1 MKKNFPRAIVVWLA
15 AGWCAVSGLHAQ
27 SLPQIKDDYRNIFS
41 LQPSIDWPP
50 PPPGVDIDPR
60 TPTTGQWRSGAVL
73 GGWRTH
79 RMPTTGPVQAGPS
92 SYVAGSTT
100 LIYPSFRPL
109 DGNGAILPGEGVLM
123 TAAVIGRPVVAREPT
138 VYFGDVIA
146 RPRINHLGQV
156 VVDPVGTFLPEPDNV
171 TGGLFYFSPHAQS
184 VFATQVGVIEIVWR
198 YRVPLAGQSTFS
210 VQYVVS
216 ASPAP
221 GSETRR
227 MYWSEKGFKGPTV
240 VIPTGP
246 IAAVNIRHSTDFPA
260 QVGTEYVSPYE
271 TPANPN
277 LTLPV
282 ELRTLWWSSLDN
294 SLHAY
299 NKEGRVFVEFLGAL
313 DSQTGRRQ
321 YLGNEI
327 VEVIREVSPTTVPI
341 SVGNRILAHDGDT
354 SLIGR
359 PVTGLAT
366 GFVHQHGVTSQNEVH
381 YYAVRTTTPTVTG
394 NPSGEVTLYWM
405 RKGSLDI
412 VWPRHYDSY
421 VITWP
426 DNEDAYTRY
435 VRQNNADG
443 DASATGILLD
453 TANQSALVFQND
465 PAGQHAFLDNGNLF
479 YTRVT
484 PGSPTGYAL
493 IRHQNGENI
502 WFERVYSRLASDFP
516 GYGTLEDVEVGQR
529 IEPPTGFESALGY
542 VRREKT
548 ADGFKP
554 APFALGLYKDPFVDG
569 VAAAKTGAIIPVNAR
584 SGDNTLEVWWYK
596 QTAPPAG
603 SGLKSNYVPV
613 SVKRYRIGWPAA
625 PSKIILA
632 RNDGTGDLPSVQAAG
647 GIYVQNNDAVDGFN
661 PNDEHALMLS
671 GRAFALRDDLATPQT
686 SEPFVL
692 VSYTESDGRP
702 AIRPFLVIREEITE
716 TSIIQFTYE
725 VEAGRVLQA
734 PMPLPLLPPVM
745 IDSVPANREI
755 MPAAEDTPPNAAHP
769 APYRKYTYT
778 DRKGT
783 IWLYRGPHDGEGKG
797 LVRMKYFYP
806 FQQGFYLPGLTTQ
819 PKVGDPMPYLR
830 AYDPATESYIGSA
843 TGVAGQSLDIFF
855 EPKWPAFAPV
865 LNLGET
871 LTTPNRGLPAV
882 RGQTSLEVLYDQSI
896 ANNTDGKTSVILHD
910 PTVAKTFSLGGS
922 GDLQMLPG
930 SVFSNTFRGKI
941 YFPNLPPH
949 LVERFYFDPN
959 QGTHGTLVLLGQFKD
974 EVFGDDYLL
983 LNVLSDAD
991 KKALEN
997 LCHESDP
1004 DLAKWKSSISGL
1016 KAILRPM
1023 VENNEK
1029 RGTYIPAQEAIPAKV
1044 DKIWTYVSK
1053 VDFTTNELIWEDLN
1067 SAPTAAEV
1075 RAGAL
1080 LGNGDDVNTAIGWI
1094 RKNFDLLKAAAVKRT
1109 TLLASEDEDIKA
1121 LKSSFYE
1128 HLVPRSVGVLTL
1140 GLSTATLKSV
1150 HGPYESWIFST
1161 DRQWNGSG
1169 KTMSFVDFEPTPSTY
1184 SSIATRVSAWSW
1196 RQSNRSKL
1204 ENWDKTKTEL
1214 SSLLTSLEDS
1224 YRKAESE
1231 ATISVAAQA
1240 LVKVPNQDIPVD
1252 SYALTAHGGGQGW
1265 VVLIAGNSESLTPTD
1280 EPVSIHILRVENPLG
1295 RGELKVINPTNPLAE
1310 KLTLQQSQDFAGEP
1324 ADYEFEWRYSPP
1336 VDGQPPTVY
1345 TFTSSVLFGATA
1357 ETWTARTQAQID
1369 AGAAGTSLSLPGQVG
1384 ANQGTASIV
1393 RMEKNFSIATLPFRA
1408 FTSLDLGELD
1418 GARVSVNGSV
1428 IARRSVPGESD
1439 TGTLSAPLPSFT
1451 PLAHLY
1457 EVPVSLLKTGANTI
1471 VIEPFSSGDA
1481 GSQTLINARFETM
1494 SETDVTTVP
1503 LPGESSASW
1512 ITVGPLTGESD
1523 GDLGS
1528 SVQGRNRYV
1537 IEGNSLFTLTD
1548 NYFICRYRARQ
1559 TTHAAYDATGGWS
1572 KWTSPQLAEGWI
1584 KRALAGINPFE
1595 QRVKDLYNNDVNTDV
1610 SLVTQA
1616 GKRWE
1621 GDVALNLENIDDF
1634 GLIEIYETILRRGK
1648 SLSIE
1653 GAPAINYGPANDAL
1667 LLAAGYLNDLYM
1679 LLGNEAAADASNP
1692 TIAFSTNAGEF
1703 GDVATSLFAFKGQLA
1718 SVLDEELALL
1728 RGRDDFLSPGSRL
1741 RPVFNRLIW
1750 NYTRGIDNG
1759 EAVYALNYNIKDL
1772 NTDGAVSAADAA
1784 KAFPQGHG
1792 DSYGHYLTAVKNY
1805 YTLLWNSNFAWQP
1818 RVETVSLLGQPVTVD
1833 YLDERKFAGAA
1844 VAWSKAAAQVVDLTY
1859 RADYNP
1865 AAETNKTWT
1874 HLSDGRVNTQTSVRR
1889 DWGVDDW
1896 AARGGQ
1902 GTYFHWL
1909 TSNSM
1914 LPEVDPNPA
1923 HEGIQKI
1930 DRTTVPEIQ
1939 AIVAQSEEIQRSLDR
1954 ANAGLNPLGLS
1965 AGAVSFDIS
1974 PTEVDQGKTHYEQVY
1989 QRAVAALT
1997 NASNSFNQAKNVT
2010 QLLRSQDDSLE
2021 ERRQA
2026 IFDQERAYEN
2036 QLTELYGSPYPED
2049 IGPGKTYAQGYEGPD
2064 LVNYIYVDIPELQKN
2079 SADSIFGSKSWTYR
2093 LAEDTDFAKAMDSID
2108 KWAKIVGPDGTDG
2121 SGSTSTGGLKNW
2133 KDFDGRVKLIREDH
2147 ITDPSTFPGGDGL
2160 GTLVTYTIDSTGAFV
2175 KPAAFAGQRPH
2186 PGLIQRAIGN
2196 VLAERL
2202 HLHNALEDHDHFAR
2216 DLGRLAREYF
2226 AAVDV
2231 HDTNRDLQ
2239 VWNFAQTSTIE
2250 GAIAVLESVN
2260 EFWDTSRSLI
2270 QGTVGAGK
2278 ETMPKIVGFSNDVTA
2293 PARGA
2298 LAFTEVTNDSLSY
2311 SAKAVISTVVKGLQQ
2326 TLNNLQ
2332 RGVELRQFDVA
2343 WYTEHLSLLQQLKA
2357 GFESLED
2364 RRRTTDIGIRAYQ
2377 NAQEELRALIAKGL
2391 QVQDERAAY
2400 RRRAAAII
2408 QGYRTK
2414 DFGFRAFRNEAL
2426 ESYKSLFDLA
2436 SRYTYLAARAYD
2448 YETGLVNASGS
2459 STANA
2464 FYQSI
2469 IRSRAV
2475 GVFANGLPQVAGS
2488 TGGDPG
2494 LSGSLARMNSDW
2506 SVVKSRY
2513 GFNNPDRYRTTF
2525 SLRREAN
2532 RILPDASGDPTW
2544 KDMLAA
2550 SYVADLGADDD
2561 VKRYCL
2567 NVNPAGSLSVPGFVI
2582 EFQTNINTGFN
2593 FFGHALAS
2601 GDSTFSPSSFATK
2614 IRSSGIAFPGY
2625 IGMASPT
2632 TVGGPLA
2639 GTGTT
2644 SPNDPGTGFTD
2655 PNGLSAT
2662 PYIYLIPVGLDS
2674 IRAPVPADTNIVR
2687 SWQIEDQ
2694 AIPLPFD
2701 IGGAFSGS
2709 SLTGLQ
2715 SLTETFTLRKHQAF
2729 RAVPDGTV
2737 FSASPGFTN
2746 SRLIGR
2752 SVWNSKWKLV
2762 IPGHTLHSNPT
2773 NGLKTFQ
2780 NTVKDILLY
2789 FESYSYSGN

>member
-1 MKKNFPRAIVVWLA
+1 MKCIFPRALVWLV
-15 AGWCAVSGLHAQ
+15 AGWSAASGLQAQ
-27 SLPQIKDDYRNIFS
+27 SLPQLENDYRNIFS
-41 LQPSIDWPP
+41 LQSPDQWPP
-50 PPPGVDIDPR
+50 PPPSVDIDPR
-60 TPTTGQWRSGAVL
+60 TPTPGQWRSGAAF
-73 GGWRTH
+73 GGWLTH
-79 RMPTTGPVQAGPS
+79 RLPNTGPVLAGPS
-92 SYVAGSTT
+92 TDSEGHTT
-100 LIYPSFRPL
+100 LIYPKFRPV
-109 DGNGAILPGEGVLM
+109 DGTGAVIPGEGVQL
-123 TAAVIGRPVVAREPT
+123 ASAIIGRPIVAREPT
-138 VYFGDVIA
+138 VYFGDIIA
-146 RPRINHLGQV
+146 RPRINHLGEEV
-156 VVDPVGTFLPEPDNV
+156 TDPVGTFLAEPDNAA
-171 TGGLFYFSPHAQS
+171 TGLFYFSQHAQGI
-184 VFATQVGVIEIVWR
+184 FATQVGVIEIVWR
-198 YRVPLAGQSTFS
+198 YRVPVAGVSTFS

-221 GSETRR
+221 GRETRR
-227 MYWSEKGFKGPTV
+227 MYWTEKGFKGPIV
-240 VIPTGP
+240 AIPTGP
-246 IAAVNIRHSTDFPA
+246 IGAVNIRHSTDFPA
-260 QVGTEYVSPYE
+260 QVGVNDEFVSPYE
-271 TPANPN
+271 TPAAEGA
-277 LTLPV
+277 TLPK

-299 NKEGRVFVEFLGAL
+299 NREGRVFVEFLGAL
-313 DSQTGRRQ
+313 DNQTGRRQ
-321 YLGNEI
+321 HLGTEV
-327 VEVIREVSPTTVPI
+327 VEVVREVSPTAVPMY
-341 SVGNRILAHDGDT
+341 VGDRLLPHDGDA
-354 SLIGR
+354 SLLPN
-359 PVTGLAT
+359 PVTGVAT
-366 GFVHQHGVTSQNEVH
+366 GFVHQHGVTSQNAVH
-381 YYAVRTTTPTVTG
+381 YYAVRTTTPTQ
-394 NPSGEVTLYWM
+394 NAKPSGEVTFYWM
-405 RKGSLDI
+405 RQGALDI

-421 VITWP
+421 TITWP
-426 DNEDAYTRY
+426 ENDDAYTQY

-443 DASATGILLD
+443 DASSTGILLD

-465 PAGQHAFLDNGNLF
+465 SDGQHAFMDGANLF

-484 PGSPTGYAL
+484 PDSPTGYAL

-502 WFERVYSRLASDFP
+502 WFERIYSRLASDFP
-516 GYGTLEDVEVGQR
+516 GYNTLENVVVGQR
-529 IEPPTGFESALGY
+529 IEPPAGFESALGY
-542 VRREKT
+542 VRRVKV

-569 VAAAKTGAIIPVNAR
+569 VAAAKTGAIIPVNTR
-584 SGDNTLEVWWYK
+584 DTDDTLEVWWYK
-596 QTAPPAG
+596 QSTPPAG
-603 SGLKSNYVPV
+603 SGLKPNYVPV
-613 SVKRYRIGWPAA
+613 SVKRYSIGLPSAA
-625 PSKIILA
+625 SKIILA
-632 RNDGTGDLPSVQAAG
+632 SNEGTNDLPAAQAAG
-647 GIYVQNNDAVDGFN
+647 SLYVQNDNTLDGFN

-671 GRAFALRDDLATPQT
+671 GRAYALRDDLATPTT
-686 SEPFVL
+686 SEPYVL
-692 VSYTESDGRP
+692 ISYIEADGRP
-702 AIRPFLVIREEITE
+702 AIRPFLVTREQITNDAS
-716 TSIIQFTYE
+716 TTIQFTYE

-745 IDSVPANREI
+745 IDGVAANREVI
-755 MPAAEDTPPNAAHP
+755 SAADDTPPNAAHP
-769 APYRKYTYT
+769 VAYRKYTYT
-778 DRKGT
+778 DRKGSL
-783 IWLYRGPHDGEGKG
+783 WLYRGPHEGEGKG
-797 LVRMKYFYP
+797 LARVKYFYP
-806 FQQGFYLPGLTTQ
+806 FQQGFYIPDVATQ
-819 PKVGDPMPYLR
+819 PAVGSPMPYLR
-830 AYDPATESYIGSA
+830 IYDTAAQSWIGSA
-843 TGVAGQSLDIFF
+843 TGVAGQSMEIFF

-882 RGQTSLEVLYDQSI
+882 RGQTSLEVIYDQSI
-896 ANNTDGKTSVILHD
+896 ANNSDGRSSVILHD
-910 PTVAKTFSLGGS
+910 PTVAKKFSLGGS
-922 GDLQMLPG
+922 GGLQELPG
-930 SVFSNTFRGKI
+930 SVFTNTYRGKI

-959 QGTHGTLVLLGQFKD
+959 EGEKGTLVFLGQFKD
-974 EVFGDDYLL
+974 EVLGDDYLL
-983 LNVLSDAD
+983 LNVISDAD
-991 KKALEN
+991 KKALET

-1004 DLAKWKSSISGL
+1004 ELAKWKSAIAGL

-1029 RGTYIPAQEAIPAKV
+1029 RGTYIPAQEAIPDKV
-1044 DKIWTYVSK
+1044 DKIWTYISK
-1053 VDFTTNELIWEDLN
+1053 VDSSTNQLLWKDLN

-1080 LGNGDDVNTAIGWI
+1080 LGNSDDVNTAIGWI
-1094 RKNFDLLKAAAVKRT
+1094 RKNFDLLKSAAAKRAALLITEDSDVKP
-1109 TLLASEDEDIKA
+1109 
-1121 LKSSFYE
+1121 LKSSFYD
-1128 HLVPRSVGVLTL
+1128 HMVPRALDLFFGIAKTE
-1140 GLSTATLKSV
+1140 LKSI

-1169 KTMSFVDFEPTPSTY
+1169 KTMNFLGFEPTPSTY
-1184 SSIATRVSAWSW
+1184 SSLLTRSSAWDW
-1196 RQSNRSKL
+1196 TVANRTKL
-1204 ENWDKTKTEL
+1204 ENWDKTKTEI
-1214 SSLLTSLEDS
+1214 SSLLNSLKAS
-1224 YRKAESE
+1224 YEKAENE

-1240 LVKVPNQDIPVD
+1240 LVKIPSQDIPVD
-1252 SYALTAHGGGQGW
+1252 SYALTAHGGGKGY
-1265 VVLIAGNSESLTPTD
+1265 VVLIAGNSKSQTPQD

-1295 RGELKVINPTNPLAE
+1295 RGELKVINPSNPLAE

-1336 VDGQPPTVY
+1336 VDGQPPATY
-1345 TFTSSVLFGATA
+1345 TFTSAVLFGATSEA
-1357 ETWTARTQAQID
+1357 WTAKTQAQID
-1369 AGAAGTSLSLPGQVG
+1369 ANLAGSAVSLPGQIG
-1384 ANQGTASIV
+1384 ANHGTASIK
-1393 RMEKNFSIATLPFRA
+1393 RLEKSFTLATLPFRA
-1408 FTSLDLGELD
+1408 FVSLDLGDLD
-1418 GARVSVNGSV
+1418 GARVTVNGSV
-1428 IARRSVPGESD
+1428 IARKAVPNESD
-1439 TGTLSAPLPSFT
+1439 TGTVSAPLPSFDS
-1451 PLAHLY
+1451 LAYLY
-1457 EVPVSLLKTGANTI
+1457 EVPLSLLELGSNQI
-1471 VIEPFSSGDA
+1471 VIEPFSSGDL
-1481 GSQTLINARFETM
+1481 GSQTLINVRFETM
-1494 SETDVTTVP
+1494 SETDVTSAP
-1503 LPGESSASW
+1503 LPGGDASW
-1512 ITVGPLTGESD
+1512 ITVGPLTGESA
-1523 GDLGS
+1523 GSLGA
-1528 SVQGRNRYV
+1528 SVRGRNRYV

-1548 NYFICRYRARQ
+1548 NFFICRYRARA
-1559 TTHAAYDATGGWS
+1559 TNHAGYDASGGWS
-1572 KWTSPQLAEGWI
+1572 KWTNPQLAEGWI

-1595 QRVKDLYNNDVNTDV
+1595 QRVKDLYNNDISTDV

-1621 GDVALNLENIDDF
+1621 GDVALNLENINDF

-1667 LLAAGYLNDLYM
+1667 LLASGYLNDLYM
-1679 LLGNEAAADASNP
+1679 LLGNEAAADAANP
-1692 TIAFSTNAGEF
+1692 TIAFSTNAGQF

-1718 SVLDEELALL
+1718 SVLDEELSLL
-1728 RGRDDFLSPGSRL
+1728 RGRDDFLAPGTTL

-1772 NTDGAVSAADAA
+1772 DANGTVSAADAA
-1784 KAFPQGHG
+1784 KAYPQGHG
-1792 DSYGHYLTAVKNY
+1792 DSYGHYLTGLKNY
-1805 YTLLWNSNFAWQP
+1805 YTLLWNENFAWQP

-1833 YLDERKFAGAA
+1833 YFDERKFAGAA
-1844 VAWSKAAAQVVDLTY
+1844 AAWARTAAQVVDLTY

-1865 AAETNKTWT
+1865 AVETTKSWA
-1874 HLSDGRVNTQTSVRR
+1874 HLRDGRANTQTAITR

-1902 GTYFHWL
+1902 GSFFHWL

-1914 LPEVDPNPA
+1914 LPDTSPK
-1923 HEGIQKI
+1923 EGIQKI

-1939 AIVAQSEEIQRSLDR
+1939 VLVAQGEEIQRSLDR

-1974 PTEVDQGKTHYEQVY
+1974 PAEVDQGKTHYEQVY

-2026 IFDQERAYEN
+2026 IYEQERAFEDE
-2036 QLTELYGSPYPED
+2036 LTEIYGSPYPED

-2064 LVNYIYVDIPELQKN
+2064 LVNYVYVDMPELQKN
-2079 SADSIFGSKSWTYR
+2079 STGSIFGSKSWTYK
-2093 LAEDTDFAKAMDSID
+2093 LAEDTDFAKAMDNID
-2108 KWAKIVGPDGTDG
+2108 EWGKIVGPDGTDG
-2121 SGSTSTGGLKNW
+2121 NGSTSTGGLKNW

-2147 ITDPSTFPGGDGL
+2147 ITDPSSFPGGQGL
-2160 GTLVTYTIDSTGAFV
+2160 GALVTYTIDSTGNFV
-2175 KPAAFAGQRPH
+2175 KPAAFIGQRPH
-2186 PGLIQRAIGN
+2186 PGKIQRAIGN
-2196 VLAERL
+2196 LLAQRL

-2231 HDTNRDLQ
+2231 HETNRDLK

-2260 EFWDTSRSLI
+2260 EYWDTSKSL
-2270 QGTVGAGK
+2270 VGGALNASK
-2278 ETMPKIVGFSNDVTA
+2278 EAMPKVVGFSNDVTA
-2293 PARGA
+2293 PGRAAFA
-2298 LAFTEVTNDSLSY
+2298 LTEVTKDTLAF
-2311 SAKAVISTVVKGLQQ
+2311 SAKATISTVAKGLQQ
-2326 TLNNLQ
+2326 LLNNLQ
-2332 RGVELRQFDVA
+2332 RGVELREFDVA
-2343 WYTEHLSLLQQLKA
+2343 WYTEHLGLLQNLKA

-2377 NAQEELRALIAKGL
+2377 NAEEELRAIIAKGL
-2391 QVQDERAAY
+2391 QIQDDRAEY

-2414 DFGFRAFRNEAL
+2414 DFGFRAFRTESL

-2448 YETGLVNASGS
+2448 FETGLVNAGGS

-2469 IRSRAV
+2469 VRSRAV
-2475 GVFANGLPQVAGS
+2475 GVFANGVPQIAGS

-2494 LSGSLARMNSDW
+2494 LSGALARMHSDW

-2544 KDMLAA
+2544 KDMLSS
-2550 SYVADLGADDD
+2550 SYLEDLQSDED

-2567 NVNPAGSLSVPGFVI
+2567 NINPASSLAVPGFVI
-2582 EFQTNINTGFN
+2582 EFETNINTGFN

-2625 IGMASPT
+2625 VGMASPT

-2662 PYIYLIPVGLDS
+2662 PYIYLIPVGMDS

-2709 SLTGLQ
+2709 NLTGLQ
-2715 SLTETFTLRKHQAF
+2715 SLTESFVLRKHQAF

-2762 IPGHTLHSNPT
+2762 IPGHTLHSNPS

-2780 NTVKDILLY
+2780 NTVTDILLY
-2789 FESYSYSGN
+2789 FESYSHSGN

>member
-1 MKKNFPRAIVVWLA
+1 MKQAFPRAIVVWLA
-15 AGWCAVSGLHAQ
+15 AGWCMVSGLHAQ

-41 LQPSIDWPP
+41 LQTTGWPPAGPSI
-50 PPPGVDIDPR
+50 DIDPR
-60 TPTTGQWRSGAVL
+60 TPTAGQWSSGAVI
-73 GGWRTH
+73 GGWQTH
-79 RMPTTGPVQAGPS
+79 RLPVTGPVMAGPSTDTTGP
-92 SYVAGSTT
+92 TT
-100 LIYPSFRPL
+100 LIYPKFQPL
-109 DGNGAILPGEGVLM
+109 DGGGLPIAGAGVAL
-123 TAAVIGRPVVAREPT
+123 TASVIGRPIVAREPT

-156 VVDPVGTFLPEPDNV
+156 VTDPVGTFLPEPANAS
-171 TGGLFYFSPHAQS
+171 TGLFYFSGNAQS
-184 VFATQVGVIEIVWR
+184 VFATQVGVIEIVWT
-198 YRVPLAGQSTFS
+198 YRVPVGGQSTFS

-221 GSETRR
+221 GRETRT
-227 MYWSEKGFKGPTV
+227 MYWTEKGFKGPLV
-240 VIPTGP
+240 PIPTGP

-260 QVGTEYVSPYE
+260 TVTTPYVSPYY
-271 TPANPN
+271 TSTVVTDTDRN
-277 LTLPV
+277 
-282 ELRTLWWSSLDN
+282 TLWWEPLDN

-299 NKEGRVFVEFLGAL
+299 NREGRVFVEFLGAL
-313 DSQTGRRQ
+313 DNQTGRRQ

-327 VEVIREVSPTTVPI
+327 IEVVREVSPTKVDVY
-341 SVGNRILAHDGDT
+341 VGDRILAHDGDT
-354 SLIGR
+354 SLIGN
-359 PVTGLAT
+359 PVTGVST
-366 GFVHQHGVTSQNEVH
+366 GFVHQHGVTSQNQIH
-381 YYAVRTTTPTVTG
+381 HYAVRTTTPTTSG
-394 NPSGEVTLYWM
+394 LPSGEVTFYWM
-405 RKGSLDI
+405 RKGALDI

-426 DNEDAYTRY
+426 ETSVPDAYTQY
-435 VRQNNADG
+435 VRANNADG

-453 TANQSALVFQND
+453 TANQSALVFQSD
-465 PAGQHAFLDNGNLF
+465 PSGQHAFLDGGNLF
-479 YTRVT
+479 YTKVSST
-484 PGSPTGYAL
+484 NTTGYSL
-493 IRHQNGENI
+493 IRHQNGEQI
-502 WFERVYSRLASDFP
+502 WFERVYSRLASSIP
-516 GYGTLEDVEVGQR
+516 GYGTPIDVEVGQR
-529 IEPPTGFESALGY
+529 IEPPTGFEAALGY

-548 ADGFKP
+548 VDGFKP
-554 APFALGLYKDPFVDG
+554 APFALGLYKDPFIDG
-569 VAAAKTGAIIPVNAR
+569 IAAAKTGAIIPVNAR
-584 SGDNTLEVWWYK
+584 AGDNELEVWWYK
-596 QTAPPAG
+596 QSTPPAG
-603 SGLKSNYVPV
+603 SGLASNYVPV
-613 SVKRYRIGWPAA
+613 SVNRYRLHWPATA
-625 PSKIILA
+625 DKIILA
-632 RNDGTGDLPSVQAAG
+632 GNVGTGDLPTVQAAG
-647 GIYVQNNDAVDGFN
+647 GIYGQNDDKLDGFN

-671 GRAFALRDDLATPQT
+671 GRAYALRDDLATPTT

-692 VSYTESDGRP
+692 LSFTETDGRP
-702 AIRPFLVIREEITE
+702 AIRPFLVVREEVTE
-716 TSIIQFTYE
+716 TSPIQFTYE

-745 IDSVPANREI
+745 KDGVSASREI
-755 MPAAEDTPPNAAHP
+755 MPAAEDTPPNSAHP
-769 APYRKYTYT
+769 SGYRKYTFT

-783 IWLYRGPHDGEGKG
+783 IRLYRGPHEGEGTG
-797 LVRMKYFYP
+797 LLRVKYFYP
-806 FQQGFYLPGLTTQ
+806 FQQGFYIPGLTTQ

-830 AYDPATESYIGSA
+830 AYDPATETYIGST
-843 TGVAGQSLDIFF
+843 TGIHSQSLDIFF

-896 ANNTDGKTSVILHD
+896 ANNSDGRTSVILHD
-910 PTVAKTFSLGGS
+910 PTVAKKFSLGGN
-922 GDLQMLPG
+922 GALQMLPG
-930 SVFSNTFRGKI
+930 SVFSNTYRGKI

-959 QGTHGTLVLLGQFKD
+959 EGAKGTLVFLGQFKD
-974 EVFGDDYLL
+974 EVLGDDYLL
-983 LNVLSDAD
+983 LNVISDAD

-997 LCHESDP
+997 LCHENDP
-1004 DLAKWKSSISGL
+1004 DLAKWKGAITGL

-1029 RGTYIPAQEAIPAKV
+1029 RGTYIPAQEATPAKV
-1044 DKIWTYVSK
+1044 GKIWTYISK
-1053 VDFTTNELIWEDLN
+1053 VDSSTNTMFWKDLN
-1067 SAPTAAEV
+1067 SAPSAAEV

-1080 LGNGDDVNTAIGWI
+1080 LGNGEDVNTAIGWI
-1094 RKNFDLLKAAAVKRT
+1094 QENFPQLKSWAEKHSLSVQADKDLE
-1109 TLLASEDEDIKA
+1109 S
-1121 LKSSFYE
+1121 LKSSFYG
-1128 HLVPRSVGVLTL
+1128 HMVPRNLGYATF
-1140 GLSTATLKSV
+1140 GLSNATLKTV

-1161 DRQWNGSG
+1161 DRQWSGSG
-1169 KTMSFVDFEPTPSTY
+1169 KTMSFGDFQPTPSTN
-1184 SSIATRVSAWSW
+1184 STIATRFSAWSW
-1196 RQSNRSKL
+1196 RQGNIPKL
-1204 ENWDKTKTEL
+1204 ASWDLGKTAGSQL
-1214 SSLLTSLEDS
+1214 DGIRDSL
-1224 YRKAESE
+1224 KAAYEKKEAE
-1231 ATISVAAQA
+1231 ATTNVAAQA
-1240 LVKVPNQDIPVD
+1240 LVKIPSQDIPVD
-1252 SYALTAHGGGQGW
+1252 SYALTAQGGGQGW
-1265 VVLIAGNSESLTPTD
+1265 VVLIAGNSKSQTPQD

-1310 KLTLQQSQDFAGEP
+1310 KLTLQHSQDFAGEP

-1336 VDGQPPTVY
+1336 VDGQPPATY
-1345 TFTSSVLFGATA
+1345 TFTSSVLFGATSEA
-1357 ETWTARTQAQID
+1357 WTARTQAQID
-1369 AGAAGTSLSLPGQVG
+1369 AKEAGGTVSLPGQIG
-1384 ANQGTASIV
+1384 ANQGSASIV
-1393 RMEKNFSIATLPFRA
+1393 RLEKSVTIATLPFRA
-1408 FTSLDLGELD
+1408 FVSLDLGELD
-1418 GARVSVNGSV
+1418 GALVSVNGSV
-1428 IARRSVPGESD
+1428 IARKAVPNEGD
-1439 TGTLSAPLPSFT
+1439 TGTVSAPLPSFT

-1457 EVPVSLLKTGANTI
+1457 EVPLSLLKTGSNQIA
-1471 VIEPFSSGDA
+1471 IEPLSSGDL

-1494 SETDVTTVP
+1494 SETDVTSAP
-1503 LPGESSASW
+1503 LPGGGASW
-1512 ITVGPLTGESD
+1512 ITVGPLTGETS
-1523 GDLGS
+1523 GIGA
-1528 SVQGRNRYV
+1528 SVRGRNRYV

-1548 NYFICRYRARQ
+1548 NFFICRYRARNAN
-1559 TTHAAYDATGGWS
+1559 HAAYDAGGGWS

-1595 QRVKDLYNNDVNTDV
+1595 QRVKDLYNNDINTDV

-1621 GDVALNLENIDDF
+1621 GDVALNLENINDF

-1679 LLGNEAAADASNP
+1679 LLGNEASADASNP
-1692 TIAFSTNAGEF
+1692 TIAFSTNAGQF
-1703 GDVATSLFAFKGQLA
+1703 GDVATSLFAFKGQMA
-1718 SVLDEELALL
+1718 SVLDEELSLL

-1772 NTDGAVSAADAA
+1772 NADGSIGAADAA
-1784 KAFPQGHG
+1784 VAYPQGHG
-1792 DSYGHYLTAVKNY
+1792 DAYGHYLTAVKNY
-1805 YTLLWNSNFAWQP
+1805 YTLLWNSEFSWQP

-1844 VAWSKAAAQVVDLTY
+1844 AAWTKAAAQVVDLTY

-1865 AAETNKTWT
+1865 AVETNKTWT
-1874 HLSDGRVNTQTSVRR
+1874 NLTDGRVNSSTSVRR

-1902 GTYFHWL
+1902 GAYFHWL
-1909 TSNSM
+1909 TANSM

-1930 DRTTVPEIQ
+1930 DRTTVPEIA
-1939 AIVAQSEEIQRSLDR
+1939 AIVTQSDEIQRALDR
-1954 ANAGLNPLGLS
+1954 ANAGLNPLGLA

-1974 PTEVDQGKTHYEQVY
+1974 PSEVDQGKTHYEQVY
-1989 QRAVAALT
+1989 LRAVAALN
-1997 NASNSFNQAKNVT
+1997 NAANSFNQAKNVT
-2010 QLLRSQDDSLE
+2010 QLLRSQEDSLE
-2021 ERRQA
+2021 ERREA
-2026 IFDQERAYEN
+2026 IYAQERAFEAE
-2036 QLTELYGSPYPED
+2036 LKDLYGSPYPED

-2064 LVNYIYVDIPELQKN
+2064 LVNYVYVDMPELQKN
-2079 SADSIFGSKSWTYR
+2079 SADSIFGSKSWTYQ
-2093 LAEDTDFAKAMDSID
+2093 LAQDTDFAKAMDSIG
-2108 KWAKIVGPDGTDG
+2108 KWAKIVGPDGSDG

-2160 GTLVTYTIDSTGAFV
+2160 GTLVTYTIDSTGNFV
-2175 KPAAFAGQRPH
+2175 KPAAFTGQRPY
-2186 PGLIQRAIGN
+2186 PGQIQRAIGN
-2196 VLAERL
+2196 VLAQRL

-2231 HDTNRDLQ
+2231 HNTNRDLQ
-2239 VWNFAQTSTIE
+2239 VWDFAQTSTIE
-2250 GAIAVLESVN
+2250 GAIAVLGSVN
-2260 EFWDTSRSLI
+2260 EFWDTSTEI
-2270 QGTVGAGK
+2270 TQAAVDAAAAAFPDAVGLA
-2278 ETMPKIVGFSNDVTA
+2278 PDVTSA
-2293 PARGA
+2293 ARAGV
-2298 LAFTEVTNDSLSY
+2298 LATKSTTTTLKS
-2311 SAKAVISTVVKGLQQ
+2311 SAKAVITTVINGLQQ

-2343 WYTEHLSLLQQLKA
+2343 WYTEHLGLLQDLKA

-2377 NAQEELRALIAKGL
+2377 NAQEELRALIGKGL
-2391 QVQDERAAY
+2391 QIQDERAAT

-2414 DFGFRAFRNEAL
+2414 DLGFRAFRTEAL

-2436 SRYTYLAARAYD
+2436 SRYTYLAARSYD
-2448 YETGLVNASGS
+2448 FETGLVNASGS

-2475 GVFANGLPQVAGS
+2475 GVFANGAPQIAGS
-2488 TGGDPG
+2488 TGGDAG
-2494 LSGSLARMNSDW
+2494 LSGALARMNSDW
-2506 SVVKSRY
+2506 SVVKSRF

-2525 SLRREAN
+2525 SLRREGN
-2532 RILPDASGDPTW
+2532 RILSDTSGDPTW
-2544 KDMLAA
+2544 KDLLAA
-2550 SYVADLGADDD
+2550 SYVTDLKSDED

-2567 NVNPAGSLSVPGFVI
+2567 NINPAGSLSVPGFVI
-2582 EFQTNINTGFN
+2582 EFSTNINTGYN

-2674 IRAPVPADTNIVR
+2674 IRAPAPSDTNIVR
-2687 SWQIEDQ
+2687 SWQVEDQ

-2709 SLTGLQ
+2709 NLTGLQ

-2762 IPGHTLHSNPT
+2762 IPGHTLHANPT